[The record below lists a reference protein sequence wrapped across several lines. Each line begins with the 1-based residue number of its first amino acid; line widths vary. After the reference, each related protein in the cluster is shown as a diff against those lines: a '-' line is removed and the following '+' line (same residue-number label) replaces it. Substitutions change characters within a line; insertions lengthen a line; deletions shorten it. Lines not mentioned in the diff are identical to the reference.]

1 MCFIHPRKMAKKV
14 NFSFSKSY
22 GQRIWTT
29 GVGKNTKQIE
39 SNLNTT
45 DDVANLRSYDFDKN
59 L

>member
-1 MCFIHPRKMAKKV
+1 MVKEF
-14 NFSFSKSY
+14 
-22 GQRIWTT
+22 GQQGWE
-29 GVGKNTKQIE
+29 KNTKQIE